1 MKNVGLVLLGVF
13 IDFSFDRFLEVFILV
28 ELFSDEAK
36 NELILVFYFLSS
48 VRDRFPHALDNSS
61 CFF

>member
-36 NELILVFYFLSS
+36 NELILVF
-48 VRDRFPHALDNSS
+48 
-61 CFF
+61 